1 MPIVLPY
8 EPFPSLGD
16 SRKEAKVEDQEADI
30 VGNTD
35 TWGADDDEA
44 YGSVPIIEEPV
55 PREDPTPMEGVPNP
69 GDNPVGHV

>member
-1 MPIVLPY
+1 MRTSVPIVLPY

-44 YGSVPIIEEPV
+44 YGSVPIIEELV
-55 PREDPTPMEGVPNP
+55 PKGETLLMEVLI
-69 GDNPVGHV
+69 VKEFR